1 MAAKEPKAWETYEE
15 VARFLLEEMS
25 DTLGLGLERV
35 EGKQKLAG
43 KSGTKWQVDAKG
55 VKTEDGAIVIVECR
69 RWTTSKPDQEDV
81 GAFAYR
87 IGDVGAA
94 GGIVVTPSAC
104 RRAARRSRNTKASR
118 LFISMPTRP
127 QRLRLE
133 IPGQG
138 VPWCHVSPA
147 RHRQFRGLDGSLSTR

>member
-15 VARFLLEEMS
+15 VARFLLKDIS

-94 GGIVVTPSAC
+94 GGIVVTPLGVQEGGQKIAEYEG
-104 RRAARRSRNTKASR
+104 
-118 LFISMPTRP
+118 I
-127 QRLRLE
+127 E
-133 IPGQG
+133 I
-138 VPWCHVSPA
+138 VH
-147 RHRQFRGLDGSLSTR
+147 LDANSTTTITS

>member
-55 VKTEDGAIVIVECR
+55 VKAEDGAIVIVECR

-94 GGIVVTPSAC
+94 GGIVVTP
-104 RRAARRSRNTKASR
+104 
-118 LFISMPTRP
+118 L
-127 QRLRLE
+127 
-133 IPGQG
+133 GG
-138 VPWCHVSPA
+138 H
-147 RHRQFRGLDGSLSTR
+147 

>member
-1 MAAKEPKAWETYEE
+1 MAAKEPWAWETYEE

-25 DTLGLGLERV
+25 DTLGIGLERV
-35 EGKQKLAG
+35 EGEQKLAG

-94 GGIVVTPSAC
+94 GGIVVTPLGVQEGGQKIAEYEG
-104 RRAARRSRNTKASR
+104 TR

>member
-15 VARFLLEEMS
+15 VARFLLEDIS

-94 GGIVVTPSAC
+94 GGIVVTPLGVQEGGQKIAEYEG
-104 RRAARRSRNTKASR
+104 
-118 LFISMPTRP
+118 I
-127 QRLRLE
+127 E
-133 IPGQG
+133 I
-138 VPWCHVSPA
+138 VH
-147 RHRQFRGLDGSLSTR
+147 LDANSTTTITS

>member
-94 GGIVVTPSAC
+94 GGIVVTPLGVQEGGQKIAEYEG
-104 RRAARRSRNTKASR
+104 
-118 LFISMPTRP
+118 I
-127 QRLRLE
+127 E
-133 IPGQG
+133 I
-138 VPWCHVSPA
+138 VH
-147 RHRQFRGLDGSLSTR
+147 LDANSTTTITS